1 MSNVHVRIVTLLAC
15 ALGAGAC
22 SSGFDPSAQPSPN
35 ASPDASDGG
44 GGLEVDTTE
53 IVSGS
58 PDHGRDPAVVA
69 IDIGGEGLCSG
80 TLIAPRVVL
89 TARHCVSVT
98 SESVACP
105 STTAQITSNRS
116 PKSLGI
122 LVGDDAQSADLVAH
136 GKAVVVPKS
145 DVLCDHDIAAI
156 VLDQD
161 VTGIQTV
168 KISKTAPEKGH
179 FVRAVGFG
187 KTGDNGSAGEKL
199 LREHVKIQDVSAAEL
214 EVGEATCNG
223 DSGGPALD
231 ESSGELIGVVSRGGP
246 ACEGSDVHNIYTRAD
261 AFADVI
267 ASALAKAE
275 DPGSDAD
282 AGVYSPK
289 TKSDAGAASSSKPGT
304 DMGASCNKGSDCSTG
319 VCVKNGADTYCSRTC
334 GTGDRCPNG
343 YHCTDVTGGKKVC
356 IAQ

>member
-1 MSNVHVRIVTLLAC
+1 MARSHVRIVPILAGLLA
-15 ALGAGAC
+15 AC
-22 SSGFDPSAQPSPN
+22 SSGFDPSSITTTKG
-35 ASPDASDGG
+35 SPDAS

-53 IVSGS
+53 IVNGVS
-58 PDHGRDPAVVA
+58 DRGRDPAVVGV
-69 IDIGGEGLCSG
+69 DIGGEGLCSG
-80 TLIAPRVVL
+80 TLVAPRVVV

-105 STTAQITSNRS
+105 SKTKQITSNRS

-122 LVGDDAQSADLVAH
+122 LVGDDTETAELVAH
-136 GKAVVVPKS
+136 GKYVLVPDS

-161 VTGIQTV
+161 VTGIAFP
-168 KISKTAPEKGH
+168 KIAKTAPVKGH

-187 KTGDNGSAGEKL
+187 KTGDDGSAGVKL
-199 LREHVKIQDVSAAEL
+199 LREHVKILDVSAAEL

-246 ACEGSDVHNIYTRAD
+246 GCEGADVHNIYTRAD
-261 AFADVI
+261 VFASLV
-267 ASALAKAE
+267 ASAKAKASE
-275 DPGSDAD
+275 GDSDAD
-282 AGVYSPK
+282 AGVYSPPAK
-289 TKSDAGAASSSKPGT
+289 QDAGSASTSKPAS
-304 DMGASCNKGSDCSTG
+304 DMGDPCTKGADCSTG

-343 YHCTDVTGGKKVC
+343 FHCTEVSGDKKVC